1 MAARA
6 AAGRGAGGGGC
17 RVGGARRFT
26 GEGVLGGAGSG
37 AGPDASSKLIIRVIY
52 ADEFQA
58 PDTISPAAGM
68 PAVPCGCVREA
79 SPVRGCVP
87 GAGPPHSHP

>member
-6 AAGRGAGGGGC
+6 AAGRWGGGGGM
-17 RVGGARRFT
+17 RGGGRRFT
-26 GEGVLGGAGSG
+26 GEGVLGGAGRG
-37 AGPDASSKLIIRVIY
+37 VGPDASSKLIIRVIY

-58 PDTISPAAGM
+58 PNTISPAAGM
-68 PAVPCGCVREA
+68 LAVPCGCVREA